1 MIIINIKLYYIC
13 IRIIIIL
20 HLAGR
25 QSCGNFRNPSY
36 ENPQS
41 LNHQNI
47 FDNVIEL
54 SNNSAYSHVNTVT
67 NDERDYE
74 SINDISGQL

>member
-1 MIIINIKLYYIC
+1 MLGI
-13 IRIIIIL
+13 
-20 HLAGR
+20 HH
-25 QSCGNFRNPSY
+25 